1 MNIQTYLVNKGIEK
15 LEIEAI
21 KGIIRN
27 DSSISKQ
34 ERQTMI
40 AIIDS
45 CSAGKDLCELI
56 QIISSPNY

>member
-1 MNIQTYLVNKGIEK
+1 MNIQTYLVNKGVEK

-45 CSAGKDLCELI
+45 CSAGKDLGELI